1 MDLAQVDYSQHK
13 FDGQSFLP
21 YLEGESPP
29 KERLLYFELG
39 YARGVRIG
47 DWKYMAI
54 RYPEAI
60 ENMNLEERA
69 AVLKEWNDA
78 RYRRQ
83 LNIVTDDPTQ
93 PFSHLTAIPGGGDAE
108 RKSTGSYPAYFERD
122 QLYNLASD
130 PNEQN
135 NLAGDARHASVLAEM
150 QAALRE
156 QLVTLPGSF
165 GELKPS
171 TL

>member
-1 MDLAQVDYSQHK
+1 
-13 FDGQSFLP
+13 
-21 YLEGESPP
+21 
-29 KERLLYFELG
+29 
-39 YARGVRIG
+39 
-47 DWKYMAI
+47 MAI

-60 ENMNLEERA
+60 ENMNLKERT

-130 PNEQN
+130 PNEQI
-135 NLAGDARHASVLAEM
+135 NLAKNQEYAQKLAEM
-150 QAALRE
+150 RAELQK
-156 QLVTLPGSF
+156 QLNTLPGTF
-165 GELKPS
+165 GDLKK
-171 TL
+171 